1 MDAGCWML
9 LKSKRCATLAIG
21 LRIVEEGIHAHAK
34 MIRRRGD
41 EPEDEDSSSGEE
53 DAFSA
58 LSRKTKK
65 RQKSGSDNQPSSGD
79 RSTGTSSGNKKLSP
93 AKAKKLLPVALTSS
107 MKRHHK
113 PNEIR
118 KAKMD
123 ALLQELE
130 AEKNKMPKEHRFVPE
145 KKGSFVE
152 PSEEH
157 LTTNIF
163 VGNLAPS
170 ITEYVQKVVPS
181 GLHSPE

>member
-1 MDAGCWML
+1 
-9 LKSKRCATLAIG
+9 
-21 LRIVEEGIHAHAK
+21 
-34 MIRRRGD
+34 MIRRRGQD
-41 EPEDEDSSSGEE
+41 PGEESSSSEDE

-58 LSRKTKK
+58 LSRKNAK
-65 RQKSGSDNQPSSGD
+65 RAKSDDSDIQPS
-79 RSTGTSSGNKKLSP
+79 TGSNKP
-93 AKAKKLLPVALTSS
+93 KAPPQSLKLPVSLTSS

-113 PNEIR
+113 PNDVR

-130 AEKNKMPKEHRFVPE
+130 AEKRIPREPRKFVPE

-152 PSEEH
+152 PEEEH

-170 ITEYVQKVVPS
+170 VTE
-181 GLHSPE
+181 